1 MTMSDLELQLSKEG
15 EEPDLT
21 LLRDH
26 SGASTVTP
34 SSHAWRR
41 LAVPV
46 VLVGVLAAGPFFLNP
61 YWSFLANLAIIYAL
75 FTVGYDVLV
84 GWSGQMGLAHAALCG
99 LGAYG
104 VTVMMEH
111 GIPYLGAMALSAVLA
126 AVVSV
131 IIGFPAIRLKG
142 FFLAIATLA
151 FGLVIVQVFSG
162 AESLTGGGA
171 GIAVRGWALPG
182 YTAGASIYWLSLAI
196 TAAVF
201 LVMWRLL
208 RGRFGRTLLAVKNI
222 PHAAE
227 SLGVPVLRYRLYAFA
242 LSGALAALGGGLFAQ
257 VQTYIFPEMF
267 DTRLLVLML
276 VMVIL
281 GGSQSLWGPVLGAI
295 FAVGIVQLLQ
305 DLGTYQNLAYGLA
318 LMLAI
323 GFLPGGIVSL
333 WARAGA
339 RLRKA
344 RTARDAELPEP
355 AAS

>member
-1 MTMSDLELQLSKEG
+1 MTTADLQVDFSSEGGESDHTSPL
-15 EEPDLT
+15 
-21 LLRDH
+21 DH
-26 SGASTVTP
+26 SGAVTLAP
-34 SSHAWRR
+34 SSHAWKR
-41 LAVPV
+41 LLLPV
-46 VLVGVLAAGPFFLNP
+46 VLVAVLALGPFVLNP

-104 VTVMMEH
+104 VTIMMEH
-111 GIPYLGAMALSAVLA
+111 GVPYLAALALSALLA
-126 AVVSV
+126 AVVAV
-131 IIGFPAIRLKG
+131 IVGFPAIRLKG

-162 AESLTGGGA
+162 AQALTGGGA
-171 GIAVRGWALPG
+171 GIAVPGWKLPG

-201 LVMWRLL
+201 LMMWRLL
-208 RGRFGRTLLAVKNI
+208 RGRFGRTLLAVKNV

-281 GGSQSLWGPVLGAI
+281 GGSQSMWGPVFGAV

-305 DLGTYQNLAYGLA
+305 DLGTYQNLAYGFA

-333 WARAGA
+333 WAKATLVLRRVRAS
-339 RLRKA
+339 RQVPLPVP
-344 RTARDAELPEP
+344 AE
-355 AAS
+355 S

>member
-1 MTMSDLELQLSKEG
+1 MTTSDVRLEVPQEGGESDLTV
-15 EEPDLT
+15 PN
-21 LLRDH
+21 DH
-26 SGASTVTP
+26 SGATTLAP
-34 SSHAWRR
+34 SSHTWQRM
-41 LAVPV
+41 VIPV
-46 VLVGVLAAGPFFLNP
+46 LLVAVLAAGPFFLNP

-111 GIPYLGAMALSAVLA
+111 GIPYLAALALSAALA
-126 AVVSV
+126 AVVAV
-131 IIGFPAIRLKG
+131 VVGFPAIRLKG

-162 AESLTGGGA
+162 AQSLTGGGA
-171 GIAVRGWALPG
+171 GIAVQGWTLPG
-182 YTAGASIYWLSLAI
+182 YTPGASIYWLSLAI
-196 TAAVF
+196 TSAVF
-201 LVMWRLL
+201 LMMWRLL
-208 RGRFGRTLLAVKNI
+208 RGRFGRTLLAVKNV

-281 GGSQSLWGPVLGAI
+281 GGSQSMWGPVFGAL

-305 DLGTYQNLAYGLA
+305 DLGTYQNLAYGFA

-333 WARAGA
+333 WAKANLLVRKMRAA
-339 RLRKA
+339 RQLLP
-344 RTARDAELPEP
+344 AELE
-355 AAS
+355 A